1 MNPARGRGSVD
12 LHPMALH
19 VLPILKAL
27 APLVANAGA
36 LLVNARSTE
45 AAGRTEDRLRKLEEE
60 TVRAGEVLTGV
71 TQQLQALAQVNAALE
86 RKVRTAL
93 VLAVIG
99 LCLGLAGLVV
109 AMVD

>member
-1 MNPARGRGSVD
+1 MNPADGRGSVD
-12 LHPMALH
+12 VHPMGLH

-45 AAGRTEDRLRKLEEE
+45 TAGRTEDRLRNLEEE

-86 RKVRTAL
+86 KKVRTAF
-93 VLAVIG
+93 VVGVIG
-99 LCLGLAGLVV
+99 ACLGLAGLVV
-109 AMVD
+109 AILN

>member
-1 MNPARGRGSVD
+1 MG
-12 LHPMALH
+12 LH

-45 AAGRTEDRLRKLEEE
+45 SAGRTEDRLRKLEEE
-60 TVRAGEVLTGV
+60 NVRAGEVLTGV

-86 RKVRTAL
+86 KKARTAL
-93 VLAVIG
+93 IVAVVG
-99 LCLGLAGLVV
+99 GGLGLAGLIF
-109 AMVD
+109 ALLD